1 MLLPLTIVCW
11 KYDLFAKNLDV
22 EVRKWLSRG
31 LRYIAHS
38 NNATLAFG
46 SQNDSSLARQAIS
59 SNQPTS
65 QLGRPH
71 EIGLRKQGHGH
82 HRVNRIADDD
92 QQQMSPIDAIVKI
105 IKEQVVVN
113 PNPQKKT
120 QGKLLSQEEWDL
132 YKKEKIDRVK
142 REKDNLMNADK

>member
-11 KYDLFAKNLDV
+11 KYDLYAKNLDV

-59 SNQPTS
+59 SNQ
-65 QLGRPH
+65 
-71 EIGLRKQGHGH
+71 
-82 HRVNRIADDD
+82 RVNQADHMKLVYVSRGMDTIENIALPMMTT
-92 QQQMSPIDAIVKI
+92 QQMSPIDAIAKI

-132 YKKEKIDRVK
+132 YKEEKIDRVK